1 MFPVTGT
8 LGINR
13 HGFIRSYVRNCAGK
27 RWCVFYSDYF
37 PCCLL
42 QWKWPNHSNKQTWF
56 GYSNCITASN
66 MLLGPIIS
74 IIFVVTLVCA
84 VASILTYTN
93 PSTWNK
99 QCHSWP
105 SFTPVSDV
113 FCRLIILSYLCP
125 HESQISMYSNPG
137 VVDVSSRSPI
147 KGYLDLKLSW
157 LYFFHKP
164 YTEDNLGFYSV

>member
-1 MFPVTGT
+1 MTLLGHMFATV
-8 LGINR
+8 LGNVDAY
-13 HGFIRSYVRNCAGK
+13 FILITSHVVYCNGNGRTTTISRP
-27 RWCVFYSDYF
+27 DLD
-37 PCCLL
+37 LL
-42 QWKWPNHSNKQTWF
+42 IW
-56 GYSNCITASN
+56 N
-66 MLLGPIIS
+66 MLLGPMITIL
-74 IIFVVTLVCA
+74 FVVTLVCA
-84 VASILTYTN
+84 VPSILTYTN

-113 FCRLIILSYLCP
+113 FCRFIILSYLCP

-137 VVDVSSRSPI
+137 VVDVLSRSPI